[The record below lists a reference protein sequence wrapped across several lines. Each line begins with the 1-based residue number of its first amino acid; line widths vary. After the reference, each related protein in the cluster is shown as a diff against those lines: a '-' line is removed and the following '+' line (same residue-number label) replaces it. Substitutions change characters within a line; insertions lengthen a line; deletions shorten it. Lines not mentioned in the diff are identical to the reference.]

1 MDTPEKP
8 KLLAWER
15 LEEQTRK
22 QRLRELRRTDA
33 YNLPLLQK
41 QRQAF
46 IASSEV
52 EAERPRKKMR
62 GKRSLAILRNY
73 ATSVTVMPNLPQGT
87 EAVTPEVLAAELEV
101 EPIRLF
107 PLIERGYLKV
117 ETVTPVTVVRPQPAA
132 MEWLKG
138 MFLPLPMRPFLPSA
152 MAAELTGVTLKDFR
166 GLCVAYNVPLQD
178 DPAFGELMSI
188 AAFHRF
194 FEALHHFR
202 EPSRFDRAALLTMLL
217 TAMPVGKRTP
227 KSLPFDKRLDA
238 EIRRIAKLLEPD
250 KTEQA
255 LLLWESYSD
264 AKVIAD
270 VAAQDEGLEPSN
282 ILGMDRVKTMLES
295 SLGEL

>member
-1 MDTPEKP
+1 
-8 KLLAWER
+8 
-15 LEEQTRK
+15 
-22 QRLRELRRTDA
+22 
-33 YNLPLLQK
+33 
-41 QRQAF
+41 
-46 IASSEV
+46 
-52 EAERPRKKMR
+52 MR